1 MILSRFCRCPA
12 HVGKSLAWQYTGV
25 DEEGNSSV
33 KWYPGAGIGFDTSDW
48 IELHD
53 IYSYIYV
60 L

>member
-1 MILSRFCRCPA
+1 
-12 HVGKSLAWQYTGV
+12 VGKSLAWQYTGV